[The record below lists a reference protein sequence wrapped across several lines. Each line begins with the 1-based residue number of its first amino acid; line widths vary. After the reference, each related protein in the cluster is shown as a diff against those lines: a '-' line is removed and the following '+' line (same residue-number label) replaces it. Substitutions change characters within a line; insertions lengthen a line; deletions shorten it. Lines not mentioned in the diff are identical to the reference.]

1 MTEFIVEKA
10 SVKNTGYTPS
20 GLLYVEIVLRSRV
33 ITITE
38 PKFGVDEIRSMHARA
53 VLELK
58 LDNLVQKNMLLLTYS
73 ALASVSTGDVPSP
86 LEMLEMADSDVKF
99 WVDTARKIAPQLF
112 SWMDE
117 IEGESETA
125 KKEKLKKKEK

>member
-1 MTEFIVEKA
+1 MADFVVEKA

-20 GLLYVEIVLRSRV
+20 GLLYVVIALRTRH

-38 PKFGVDEIRSMHARA
+38 PKFGVDEIRSMYARA

-58 LDNLVQKNMLLLTYS
+58 LDNSTQKNMLLLTYS

-99 WVDTARKIAPQLF
+99 WVETARKIAPQLF
-112 SWMDE
+112 GWMDE
-117 IEGESETA
+117 IEGEPEA
-125 KKEKLKKKEK
+125 VKKDKQKKKEK